1 MRPLRT
7 TIHPDLNASQTSS
20 GRIFFR
26 RAARGIIL
34 DNDNILLLYT
44 EKYQDYTLPG
54 GGIDEGESLHQGLI
68 RELQEETGATNI
80 RNIRDFGLYQEF
92 RPWYNDEYDAL
103 HMESY
108 CYLCDIDKELGDTQ
122 LEDYELNNGMSALW
136 INIYQAIAHNE
147 KIIAKNNKKA
157 MSVERETYLLK
168 RIANELLETKAMAVN
183 LG

>member
-7 TIHPDLNASQTSS
+7 TVHPDLDASQTES
-20 GRIFFR
+20 GRINFR

-68 RELQEETGATNI
+68 RELQEETGAANI
-80 RNIRDFGLYQEF
+80 RNIRDFGLYREY

-108 CYLCDIDKELGDTQ
+108 CYLCEIDKELGTPR
-122 LEDYELNNGMSALW
+122 LEDYELNNGMKPVW

-147 KIIAKNNKKA
+147 KILAKKNKKA

-168 RIANELLETKAMAVN
+168 LISRELLGAQAS
-183 LG
+183 LAGHG

>member
-7 TIHPDLNASQTSS
+7 TIHPDLNPEQT
-20 GRIFFR
+20 GKERIFFR

-80 RNIRDFGLYQEF
+80 RNIRDFGLYREY
-92 RPWYNDEYDAL
+92 RPWYKDEYDAL

-108 CYLCDIDKELGDTQ
+108 CYLCDIDKELGEAR
-122 LEDYELNNGMSALW
+122 LEDYEQSNGMSAVW
-136 INIYQAIAHNE
+136 VNIYQAIAHNE
-147 KIIAKNNKKA
+147 KILARNNKKA

-168 RIANELLETKAMAVN
+168 RIARELLEAEAKTVN

>member
-7 TIHPDLNASQTSS
+7 TVHPDLNASQISS

-54 GGIDEGESLHQGLI
+54 GGLDKGENLHQGLV
-68 RELQEETGATNI
+68 RELQEETGASNI
-80 RNIRDFGLYQEF
+80 RNIRDFGLYREY

-108 CYLCDIDKELGDTQ
+108 CYLCEIDKELGEPE
-122 LEDYELNNGMSALW
+122 LEDYERNNGMTPVW
-136 INIYQAIAHNE
+136 INIHQAIAHNE
-147 KIIAKNNKKA
+147 KILAKNNKKA
-157 MSVERETYLLK
+157 MSVERETFLLK
-168 RIANELLETKAMAVN
+168 QILHELIDTKTVFARQ
-183 LG
+183 G

>member
-7 TIHPDLNASQTSS
+7 TVHPDLSPEQTGN

-34 DNDNILLLYT
+34 DNDKILLLYT
-44 EKYQDYTLPG
+44 EKYRDYTLPG
-54 GGIDEGESLHQGLI
+54 GGIDEGESLHQGLM
-68 RELQEETGATNI
+68 RELEEETGATNI
-80 RNIRDFGLYQEF
+80 RNIRDFGLYQEY

-108 CYLCDIDKELGDTQ
+108 CYQCDIDKELGHTR
-122 LEDYELNNGMSALW
+122 LEDYELSNGMTAMW
-136 INIYQAIAHNE
+136 VNIYQAITHNE
-147 KIIAKNNKKA
+147 KIIAKKNKKA

-168 RIANELLETKAMAVN
+168 LIARELLEAKELAATP
-183 LG
+183 G